1 MSRFALLTLA
11 LLSTTSTGCY
21 LDGAADTSDT
31 SDTADTGGAPLLGAD
46 GEPAEPN
53 GDSILPRED
62 AHTFGWRTKPS
73 QPAEPGDIERFKSVG
88 QR

>member
-11 LLSTTSTGCY
+11 LLSTTSTGCV

-53 GDSILPRED
+53 AGSTPPRGGK
-62 AHTFGWRTKPS
+62 HPFGWRIKPS
-73 QPAEPGDIERFKSVG
+73 EPATPGNFDRFQSIHE
-88 QR
+88 

>member
-11 LLSTTSTGCY
+11 LLSTTSTGCV

-53 GDSILPRED
+53 ADGTLPRED
-62 AHTFGWRTKPS
+62 AHTFGWRIKPS
-73 QPAEPGDIERFKSVG
+73 EPATPGNIDRYQSLKE
-88 QR
+88 